1 MNLEQYRKIA
11 LQHCAEAGITVVP
24 YGNAWW
30 LLGEDINH
38 VVGELAGLSL
48 PDIPRHRP
56 IPR

>member
-1 MNLEQYRKIA
+1 MNIEQQRATA
-11 LQHCAEAGITVVP
+11 LQNCAEAGITVVP

-30 LLGEDINH
+30 LLGDHINH

-48 PDIPRHRP
+48 SDIPRHRP